1 MKKSF
6 EILLSEVNRK
16 KMQRH
21 RMIALLLVLSLF
33 VTSGVS
39 WALHGVGLTMA
50 NEAEC
55 GIEEHVHTD
64 ACWEKQLVC
73 GLEDDT
79 EHVHTDDCWEEQLVC
94 GLTEHVHDASCYTGS
109 TDFAALLGGSS
120 VTLDE
125 AITNA
130 EGIADYD
137 AYTDDYVVEA
147 DDEPEEMLRAPAL
160 RAAENGSTGS
170 FNDQGQYILDTIDNI
185 AEGIKFTLFDYGG
198 SELESQNNNYGFAR
212 DNGGALIGPP
222 YQHNFVS
229 DTGINTG
236 RNARDDILFLAYGTP
251 VPAGAGG
258 AGVEGGSNVYNY
270 WDGDTHI
277 YVPDKNSYSGD
288 YNSNPAYPGNRP
300 VQGIVQSELGSDGY
314 PHIAGSGNSLAY
326 LFAPTTNLSTTDGN
340 VDQSAYKTVYTN
352 VNHLLQKDNKT
363 GHLYYNSNDNY
374 AYYDQT
380 TGNFIVYGDDPAIW
394 ENPDDPENANR
405 FRGTFDIINDAHH
418 LGGQF
423 TGRYDNEE
431 NKIYYD
437 ENDTVDPYFKIGF
450 FPFDP
455 YDDTRRNPNFDGN
468 GYNHHFGMTMEAEFI
483 NPNSANITEPVTFKY
498 SGDDDMWVFVDGKL
512 VLDIGGIH
520 EPAGGMIDFTN
531 GIVWTQDNG
540 TGMPLTSDDPE
551 KDSVQ
556 KTLTN
561 WGIISSEE
569 DWTKLPT
576 PIGIDTASTSSG
588 SEENKWIV
596 TKISDYISDWDSTA
610 HTKTHKINMFYLERG
625 GCYSNLA
632 MEMNLPTV
640 KPLTVMKNVE
650 YQHHYI
656 KGLYEDLKYTFRI
669 WEWDDDNKVWAQT
682 QGNDPDGD
690 FYLKELDP
698 EGDGSFILKDGE
710 RKTFED
716 LGQTRIFKVVEE
728 GVNPN
733 IIGSVTVNGS
743 PVTVTNGEAT
753 LGGQALSDVN
763 SYNFN
768 NEIIEEVGPIVI
780 RKAWEPA
787 DVAIPPGYDSVKFKI
802 MRTDDQTGEVKQVA
816 LKQGDIKVRTFSVSA
831 AEWAEGKTVDGLLKR
846 YGNHT
851 YSYEVEELNVPRDF
865 KATYSTD
872 DNGNIVI
879 TNTDIHKV
887 NLNAKKQWE
896 NTENPPKVQLRLTRK
911 KAEYEGSKPTR
922 LTVNIVDEA
931 GNPIISYTTPQ
942 ETPGTP
948 YSGPYAGGG
957 LEVSYAI
964 PAGAEY
970 YTADPD
976 YPQVSPETIDLQVHP
991 DENILVINNL
1001 AENGN
1006 TVTIKVKT
1014 ADAKD
1019 AKLLQHHSFSD
1030 SDQNAAL
1037 NVLTQKWTVQHGGP
1051 QPVAAASY
1059 DSEHSYGKDGGS
1071 LMISNRERS
1080 NDAATIYLDPSI
1092 YFANKTYTFSAYVYS
1107 PVGDTFKMTFFDGL
1121 GEHLLDDGTLSGNG
1135 YQPIGQE
1142 VYVPAGEWRQ
1152 ITGTIRLGASDSQE
1166 AEIDPYNMRIL
1177 IESIPANGDYTDFP
1191 LSSEDATWFLVDE
1204 FTAIEGTDPVTVSD
1218 NGGAVTIGG
1227 NRDDVL
1233 YDFQFQNGDS
1243 SEGWNVMDFSGDR
1256 NTRIQPGGNYW
1267 FHGILVTGRD
1277 AHNDGIN
1284 ISVPN
1289 LEPGKT
1295 YHFEGRAQEHNGSS
1309 AQTIQLSMDTGN
1321 NSWPTVV
1328 GDIHL
1333 NTDSDNQ
1340 WEEHPFAGDFMIPAN
1355 ANRDTMTI
1363 YFETPDENPPD
1374 TGDFRLLYLTITE
1387 PGTAGNP
1394 PDVPGYSESTGQYV
1408 TDFYDRIYQIV
1419 PDPNSYTNPL
1429 HLKGDGTYEID
1440 TEPNGTVWAKTITL
1454 PDDSDDGKSWTYHW
1468 GSDYPVTD
1476 RRYIKEENDCLYEY
1490 HLEEIMVYDSAG
1502 NELTKNDDGNWV
1514 DANGKVMYLVSY
1526 MNNDVD
1532 TNTPQNPITVKNT
1545 YIWYWLPDTG
1555 GMGANGYCFTGLL
1568 LAMTGM
1574 IGGYALKRRERRFR

>member
-1 MKKSF
+1 MP
-6 EILLSEVNRK
+6 
-16 KMQRH
+16 
-21 RMIALLLVLSLF
+21 
-33 VTSGVS
+33 SG
-39 WALHGVGLTMA
+39 A
-50 NEAEC
+50 NGET
-55 GIEEHVHTD
+55 V
-64 ACWEKQLVC
+64 
-73 GLEDDT
+73 
-79 EHVHTDDCWEEQLVC
+79 
-94 GLTEHVHDASCYTGS
+94 
-109 TDFAALLGGSS
+109 
-120 VTLDE
+120 
-125 AITNA
+125 
-130 EGIADYD
+130 YD
-137 AYTDDYVVEA
+137 SQGNSYVVNVNQGSGA
-147 DDEPEEMLRAPAL
+147 D
-160 RAAENGSTGS
+160 
-170 FNDQGQYILDTIDNI
+170 Q
-185 AEGIKFTLFDYGG
+185 
-198 SELESQNNNYGFAR
+198 
-212 DNGGALIGPP
+212 
-222 YQHNFVS
+222 V
-229 DTGINTG
+229 
-236 RNARDDILFLAYGTP
+236 
-251 VPAGAGG
+251 
-258 AGVEGGSNVYNY
+258 
-270 WDGDTHI
+270 
-277 YVPDKNSYSGD
+277 YVPDKNSYAGD
-288 YNSNPAYPGNRP
+288 YYASPVYSGNRP
-300 VQGIVQSELGSDGY
+300 VQGIVQSELVDGY
-314 PHIAGSGNSLAY
+314 PVMNNPTGNSLAY
-326 LFAPTTNLSTTDGN
+326 LFAPSTNVDG

-352 VNHLLQKDNKT
+352 VNHLLQKNTTT
-363 GHLYYNSNDNY
+363 GHLYYNSDKNY

-380 TGNFIVYGDDPAIW
+380 TGNFIVYGDGPKD
-394 ENPDDPENANR
+394 ENHPNGFD
-405 FRGTFDIINDAHH
+405 GTFDIINDNHH
-418 LGGQF
+418 NPGDTNNIKFDSDGNPIVY
-423 TGRYDNEE
+423 TGEP
-431 NKIYYD
+431 
-437 ENDTVDPYFKIGF
+437 VDPGFKIGF

-455 YDDTRRNPNFDGN
+455 YDDTRRDPNFDGN

-483 NPNSANITEPVTFKY
+483 NPTAANTPEPVTFKY

-569 DWTKLPT
+569 DWTKLPK

-656 KGLYEDLKYTFRI
+656 KGLYEDLEYTFRI

-690 FYLKELDP
+690 FYLKELDT
-698 EGDGSFILKDGE
+698 EGDGSFKLKDGE
-710 RKTFED
+710 RKTFEE

-733 IIGSVTVNGS
+733 IIGQVTVNGS

-787 DVAIPPGYDSVKFKI
+787 DAAIPPGYDSVKFKI
-802 MRTDDQTGEVKQVA
+802 MRTDVQTGEVKQVA
-816 LKQGDIKVRTFSVSA
+816 LKRGDVKVRTFEITA
-831 AEWAEGKTVDGLLKR
+831 AEWADGTTVDGLLKR

-851 YSYEVEELNVPRDF
+851 YTYEVEELNVPRDF

-970 YTADPD
+970 YTADPA

-1030 SDQNAAL
+1030 SDQNADPE
-1037 NVLTQKWTVQHGGP
+1037 VLMQKWTVQHGGT

-1071 LMISNRERS
+1071 LMISNRARS

-1152 ITGTIRLGASDSQE
+1152 ITGTIRLGASDDQQ
-1166 AEIDPYNMRIL
+1166 AQIDPYNMRIL
-1177 IESIPANGDYTDFP
+1177 IESIPANGDYNNFP
-1191 LSSEDATWFLVDE
+1191 LADEGATWFLVDE
-1204 FTAIEGTDPVTVSD
+1204 FTAIEGTDPVTVSPTDGKVTVGGGSGD
-1218 NGGAVTIGG
+1218 NVI
-1227 NRDDVL
+1227 
-1233 YDFQFQNGDS
+1233 YDFQFRNGCSD
-1243 SEGWNVMDFSGDR
+1243 EGWSVQDYNNNNNNR
-1256 NTRIQPGGNYW
+1256 TRIEPGRPN
-1267 FHGILVTGRD
+1267 HGFDGIVVVGRN
-1277 AHNDGIN
+1277 AHNDGVSIR
-1284 ISVPN
+1284 VPN
-1289 LEPGKT
+1289 LVPGKT
-1295 YHFEGRAQEHNGSS
+1295 YHFEGQAQEHSNGSP

-1321 NSWPTVV
+1321 NNSWPTVV
-1328 GDIHL
+1328 GDIQL
-1333 NTDSDNQ
+1333 NANNNANYEIHD
-1340 WEEHPFAGDFMIPAN
+1340 FAGDFTVPPE

-1363 YFETPDENPPD
+1363 YFETPYNSGDN
-1374 TGDFRLLYLTITE
+1374 GDFRLLYLTVTE
-1387 PGTAGNP
+1387 PGTAAP
-1394 PDVPGYSESTGQYV
+1394 PTDVIGYDESTGQYV
-1408 TDFYDRIYQIV
+1408 TDFSDRSYQIV
-1419 PDPNSYTNPL
+1419 PDENSYTNPP
-1429 HLKGDGTYEID
+1429 HLAESGYQ
-1440 TEPNGTVWAKTITL
+1440 TETGWERIITL

-1490 HLEEIMVYDSAG
+1490 HLEEIMVYDSEG
-1502 NELTKNDDGNWV
+1502 NGLTKNDDGNWV

-1555 GMGANGYCFTGLL
+1555 GMGANGYCITGLL